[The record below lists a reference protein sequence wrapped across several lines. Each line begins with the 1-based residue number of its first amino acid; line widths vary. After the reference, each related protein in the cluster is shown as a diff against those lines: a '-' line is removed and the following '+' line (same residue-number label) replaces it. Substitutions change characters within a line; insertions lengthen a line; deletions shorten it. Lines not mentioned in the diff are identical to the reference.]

1 MMQKWILQI
10 RDLWWYS
17 SFPFWVFLDLTSCRA
32 WSEAT
37 SFYKTLICQYS
48 RYSLSYTTARGHIL
62 DFLTNIGLNHKKFGL
77 HSLRSGGALATANL
91 GVNDRLFEKTRWVE
105 VRQSK
110 GQLRSRRY
118 RNKTFSIKEPRSL
131 AITSTRKYTR
141 LNYYKKLCF
150 WFNPV

>member
-1 MMQKWILQI
+1 MNLTNSRLMMILVLSFLGFL
-10 RDLWWYS
+10 RFNELS
-17 SFPFWVFLDLTSCRA
+17 SLKRSNFILRS
-32 WSEAT
+32 
-37 SFYKTLICQYS
+37 KTLICQYS
-48 RYSLSYTTARGHIL
+48 RYSLSYTTVRGHIL
-62 DFLTNIGLNHKKFGL
+62 DLLTNIGLNHKKFGL

-91 GVNDRLFEKTRWVE
+91 GVNDRLFKKTRWVE

-131 AITSTRKYTR
+131 AITSTPRKYTR

-150 WFNPV
+150 